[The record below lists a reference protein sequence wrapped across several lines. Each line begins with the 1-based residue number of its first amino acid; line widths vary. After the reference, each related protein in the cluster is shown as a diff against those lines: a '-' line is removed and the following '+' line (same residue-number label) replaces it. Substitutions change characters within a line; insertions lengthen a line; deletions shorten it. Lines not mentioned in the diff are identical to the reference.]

1 MPCGVGLGEQVR
13 RVRAMT
19 GLDLSASIMCASL
32 VRMEEEIRSLESAGI
47 DSIHIDVM
55 DGHFV
60 PNLTFGVDMVAAIR
74 LVTALPL
81 HVHLMVSD
89 PGLMVEPLA
98 RAGADVCIFH
108 LEAERYPYRLIERI
122 SALQMSPGIALNPAT
137 PVDTVSGMLAP
148 YLLVMTVEPGF
159 AGQRWL
165 AQSAERVRRAR
176 EVVREDTVIG
186 VDGNVSQ
193 ENACIAR
200 SAGASLFVCGTSVLF
215 GPGQKYETA
224 LFELREAL
232 GTQSPAGVRSRG
244 PDDT

>member
-1 MPCGVGLGEQVR
+1 
-13 RVRAMT
+13 MT
-19 GLDLSASIMCASL
+19 DLDLSASIMCASL
-32 VRMEEEIRSLESAGI
+32 VRMEEEIHALESAGI
-47 DSIHIDVM
+47 DSIHIDIM

-60 PNLTFGVDMVAAIR
+60 PNLTFGVDMVTAIR
-74 LVTALPL
+74 PLTTLPL
-81 HVHLMVSD
+81 HVHLMVSH
-89 PGLMVEPLA
+89 PGAMVDPLA

-122 SALQMSPGIALNPAT
+122 SALRMSPGIALNPAT
-137 PVDTVSGMLAP
+137 PIDMVSGIWAP
-148 YLLVMTVEPGF
+148 YVLVMTVEPGF

-186 VDGNVSQ
+186 VDGNVSE

-215 GPGQKYETA
+215 GSGRDYVTA

-232 GTQSPAGVRSRG
+232 GTQSPDAESEGAARS
-244 PDDT
+244 